1 MSARN
6 FNPTMAKAAKITIA
20 EVEEIVKLG
29 DLNPDEVHL
38 SGIFV
43 DKIVKGEKYEKRIE
57 KVTVQKLSDSKDS
70 IIKKNPAADRRERII
85 RRAAL
90 EFKDGM
96 YGILLQKNYIL
107 RETTPNKNKKIQK
120 HISYKV
126 KRNKVISGM

>member
-6 FNPTMAKAAKITIA
+6 FNPTMAKAAKITIV

-29 DLNPDEVHL
+29 DINPDNVHL

-43 DKIVKGEKYEKRIE
+43 DKIVKGDKYEKRIE

-96 YGILLQKNYIL
+96 YGILF
-107 RETTPNKNKKIQK
+107 
-120 HISYKV
+120 
-126 KRNKVISGM
+126 

>member
-29 DLNPDEVHL
+29 DIDPDEVHL
-38 SGIFV
+38 PGIFV
-43 DKIVKGEKYEKRIE
+43 DRIVKGEKYEKRIE

-70 IIKKNPAADRRERII
+70 IIKKNPAADRRERIA

-96 YGILLQKNYIL
+96 YGILFQQVNEYS
-107 RETTPNKNKKIQK
+107 N
-120 HISYKV
+120 
-126 KRNKVISGM
+126 